1 MIKNDR
7 SRRRLSF
14 GQQLNSAGVPTP
26 SCPAERAY
34 KRSPALTNSTWY
46 KGMLHSQMAGTAD
59 NNGAFDFVISKMRRG
74 TEPPPHI
81 HSRED
86 EFFYVLSGKI
96 RVYVGGEVF
105 SVTAGQCIFLPRR
118 KPHAWLI
125 GSEEIHTIAV
135 STPGGFNDALNRL
148 GTPAERMEVPA
159 DVDTVTYANAD
170 LTETI
175 NVFRQYGVRLLTP
188 HEISK
193 EMPDYPLEA
202 FLS

>member
-1 MIKNDR
+1 
-7 SRRRLSF
+7 
-14 GQQLNSAGVPTP
+14 
-26 SCPAERAY
+26 
-34 KRSPALTNSTWY
+34 
-46 KGMLHSQMAGTAD
+46 MLHSQMAGTAD

-74 TEPPPHI
+74 KEPPPHI

-96 RVYVGGEVF
+96 RVYAGGEVF
-105 SVTAGQCIFLPRR
+105 SVTAGECIFLPRR

-125 GSEEIHTIAV
+125 TSEEIHTIAV
-135 STPGGFNDALNRL
+135 ITPGGFNDALNRL

-175 NVFRQYGVRLLTP
+175 NVFKQYGVRLLTP
-188 HEISK
+188 DEISK
-193 EMPDYPLEA
+193 EMPDYPLEP
-202 FLS
+202 FPS